1 MYIEDRPT
9 LLDAKEYYKKVVPIL
24 SLDNE
29 RKVFDYLMHSFE
41 RQPLAYERTLEQD
54 LKILQ

>member
-9 LLDAKEYYKKVVPIL
+9 LLDAKEFYKKVVPIL

-29 RKVFDYLMHSFE
+29 RKVFDYLVHSLE

-54 LKILQ
+54 L